1 MTLALAKSVAHSTNL
16 NYWILFVARILIV
29 TPAPRGSR
37 KGNRITANRWS
48 RLLKDSGHRVRITE
62 EFKSQNCDVLVAFHA
77 RKSAA
82 SIERCRRMS
91 SGVPIILLLTGT
103 DLYGDIYN
111 NASAAASLD
120 NASRLVLL
128 QSHGIH
134 QLSARLHS
142 KVRVIVQSAEPPAQ
156 APQPLKRVF
165 EVCVSGHLRPVKDPF
180 RAALASRQLPSD
192 SRIRITHVG
201 SPLTPAM
208 ERRALDEMARNN
220 RYQWRGEVPNWKARR
235 LLARSRLL
243 VLSSKLEGGANVVS
257 EAIAASVPI
266 LASKISGSIG
276 LLGEDYPGYFEVGS
290 TSQLV
295 SLMNRCEHDSD
306 FYGELHSQVKQ
317 LAPNFTPQCE
327 QESLRQLVADVG

>member
-1 MTLALAKSVAHSTNL
+1 M
-16 NYWILFVARILIV
+16 ARILIV

-48 RLLKDSGHRVRITE
+48 RLLKASGHQVRITE
-62 EFKSQNCDVLVAFHA
+62 EFNNQNCDVLFAFHA

-82 SIERCRRMS
+82 SIERCAWAS
-91 SGVPIILLLTGT
+91 PKIPIVLLLTGT
-103 DLYGDIYN
+103 DLYGDIHN
-111 NASAAASLD
+111 TASAAASLET
-120 NASRLVLL
+120 ASRLVLL

-134 QLSARLHS
+134 QLPARLHS
-142 KVRVIVQSAEPPAQ
+142 KVRVIVQSAERLRH
-156 APQPLKRVF
+156 APEPLKRAF

-201 SPLTPAM
+201 SALTPAM
-208 ERRALDEMARNN
+208 ERRALEEMARNN

-243 VLSSKLEGGANVVS
+243 VLSSKMEGGANVVS

-276 LLGEDYPGYFEVGS
+276 LLGKDYPGYFDVG
-290 TSQLV
+290 TTRQLAD
-295 SLMNRCEHDSD
+295 LMKRCEHDGD

-317 LAPNFTPQCE
+317 LTPNFTPRCE
-327 QESLRQLVADVG
+327 QESLRQLVADVV

>member
-1 MTLALAKSVAHSTNL
+1 M
-16 NYWILFVARILIV
+16 ARILIV

-48 RLLKDSGHRVRITE
+48 RLLKASGHQVRITE
-62 EFKSQNCDVLVAFHA
+62 EFNNQNCDVLFAFHA

-82 SIERCRRMS
+82 SIERCAWAS
-91 SGVPIILLLTGT
+91 PKIPIVLLLTGT
-103 DLYGDIYN
+103 DLYGDIHN
-111 NASAAASLD
+111 TASAAASLET
-120 NASRLVLL
+120 ASRLVLL

-134 QLSARLHS
+134 QLPVRLHS
-142 KVRVIVQSAEPPAQ
+142 KVRVIVQSAERLRH
-156 APQPLKRVF
+156 APEPLKRAF

-201 SPLTPAM
+201 SALTPAM
-208 ERRALDEMARNN
+208 ERRALEEMARNN

-243 VLSSKLEGGANVVS
+243 VLSSKMEGGANVVS

-276 LLGEDYPGYFEVGS
+276 LLGKDYPGYFDVG
-290 TSQLV
+290 TTRQLAD
-295 SLMNRCEHDSD
+295 LMNRCEHDGD
-306 FYGELHSQVKQ
+306 FYGELRSQVEQ
-317 LAPNFTPQCE
+317 LGPNFTPRCE
-327 QESLRQLVADVG
+327 QESLRQLVTDVV